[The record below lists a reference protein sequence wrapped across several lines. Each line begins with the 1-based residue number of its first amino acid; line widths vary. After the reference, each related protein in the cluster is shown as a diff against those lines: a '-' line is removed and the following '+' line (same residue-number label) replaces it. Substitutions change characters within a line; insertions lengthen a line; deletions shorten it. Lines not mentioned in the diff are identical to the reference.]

1 MRHLG
6 AGLAFPHGNRTG
18 AAAHHRHPHG
28 NTTAHRPPGGA
39 PSRRRRVTGGGIGPL
54 EPGEGTWDHE
64 DAPTGPR
71 TPAAPGWTGRPRAFY
86 ARHRRAVLTAASV
99 AVLAAAAVRIHA
111 TRPEP
116 TAALPPSPP
125 SQTLSLTYGA
135 PVEPAPDGAAFAF
148 TVRVRTSSGPPVTV
162 ERIGQP
168 SPALSVSIRPRL
180 PAAVAAGEVRE
191 LLVLI
196 ETKDCVHVARNS
208 GLPFLEVTLS
218 NGTQK
223 EDHSYIPG
231 DRYARDLSVALTRAC
246 PETRDEPSPSPS

>member
-1 MRHLG
+1 MS
-6 AGLAFPHGNRTG
+6 
-18 AAAHHRHPHG
+18 
-28 NTTAHRPPGGA
+28 GGG
-39 PSRRRRVTGGGIGPL
+39 TGGGIGPL
-54 EPGEGTWDHE
+54 EPGEGTWDRE
-64 DAPTGPR
+64 GTRPEPR
-71 TPAAPGWTGRPRAFY
+71 TPLPPAWSERPRAFY
-86 ARHRRAVLTAASV
+86 ARHRRAVLTAASL
-99 AVLAAAAVRIHA
+99 AVLAAAALRIHA

-116 TAALPPSPP
+116 PPALPPSAP
-125 SQTLSLTYGA
+125 SQTLSLAYGE

-148 TVRVRTSSGPPVTV
+148 TVRVRTSAGPPVTV

-168 SPALSVSIRPRL
+168 SPALTVTIKPRL

-196 ETKDCVHVARNS
+196 HTKDCVHVARNS

-218 NGTQK
+218 NGIQK

-246 PETRDEPSPSPS
+246 PEDRDEPTPSPS